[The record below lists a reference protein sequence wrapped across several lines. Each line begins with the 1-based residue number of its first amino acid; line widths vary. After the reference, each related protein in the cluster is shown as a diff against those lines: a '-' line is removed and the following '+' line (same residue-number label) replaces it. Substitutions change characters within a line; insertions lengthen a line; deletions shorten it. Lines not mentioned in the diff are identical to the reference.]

1 MQLPSP
7 DELKQKRID
16 LGLTQ
21 SDLAKRAGVSQ
32 PLIARIEAGDV
43 DPRLSTLR
51 KIIDVFN
58 DIEKEDI
65 YLRDIMNRELISVS
79 PDESVD
85 TAVQIME
92 KYNISQI
99 PVIHEGISVGSI
111 SEDMIVRSMTDKKSS
126 VVSHMKIGDIMGD
139 SFPTLP
145 PNTDVKTASYMLEK
159 HPAVLVLEKGHVT
172 GVVTKYDILKLLSD

>member
-7 DELKQKRID
+7 DELKQKRTD

-43 DPRLSTLR
+43 DPRLSTLK
-51 KIIDVFN
+51 KIINVFN

-65 YLRDIMNRELISVS
+65 YLKDIMNRELISVA
-79 PDESVD
+79 PDENID
-85 TAVQIME
+85 AAVNIME
-92 KYNISQI
+92 KFNISQI
-99 PVIHEGISVGSI
+99 PVIQDGISVGSL
-111 SEDMIVRSMTDKKSS
+111 SEDMIVRSMANKKTS
-126 VVSHMKIGDIMGD
+126 VVSIMKIGDIMGD
-139 SFPTLP
+139 SFPTLS
-145 PNTDVKTASYMLEK
+145 PNTDVKTTSYMLEK
-159 HPAVLVLEKGHVT
+159 YPAVLVLEKGHVA

>member
-7 DELKQKRID
+7 DELKQKRNE

-43 DPRLSTLR
+43 DPRLSTLK
-51 KIIDVFN
+51 KIINVFN

-65 YLRDIMNRELISVS
+65 YLRDIMNKELISVS
-79 PDESVD
+79 PDESID
-85 TAVQIME
+85 AAVNIME
-92 KYNISQI
+92 KFNISQI
-99 PVIHEGISVGSI
+99 PVIQNGISVGSI
-111 SEDMIVRSMTDKKSS
+111 SEDMIVRSMADKKTS

-139 SFPTLP
+139 SFPTLSP
-145 PNTDVKTASYMLEK
+145 STDVKTASYMLEK
-159 HPAVLVLEKGHVT
+159 NPAVLVLEKGHVA
-172 GVVTKYDILKLLSD
+172 GVVTKYDILKLLSE

>member
-7 DELKQKRID
+7 DELKQKRTD

-43 DPRLSTLR
+43 DPRLSTLK
-51 KIIDVFN
+51 KIINVFN

-65 YLRDIMNRELISVS
+65 YLRDIMNRDLISVS
-79 PDESVD
+79 PDESID
-85 TAVQIME
+85 AAVNIME
-92 KYNISQI
+92 KFNISQI
-99 PVIHEGISVGSI
+99 PVIQDGTSVGSL
-111 SEDMIVRSMTDKKSS
+111 SEDMIVRSMADKKTS
-126 VVSHMKIGDIMGD
+126 VVSNMKIGDIMGD
-139 SFPTLP
+139 SFPTLS

-159 HPAVLVLEKGHVT
+159 YPAVVVLEKGHVA

>member
-7 DELKQKRID
+7 DELKQKRTD

-43 DPRLSTLR
+43 DPRLSTLK
-51 KIIDVFN
+51 KIINVFN

-65 YLRDIMNRELISVS
+65 YLKDIMNMELISVS
-79 PDESVD
+79 PDESID
-85 TAVQIME
+85 AAVHIME
-92 KYNISQI
+92 KFNISQI
-99 PVIHEGISVGSI
+99 PVIQDGISVGSL
-111 SEDMIVRSMTDKKSS
+111 SEDMIVRSMADKKTS
-126 VVSHMKIGDIMGD
+126 VVSNMKIGDIMGD
-139 SFPTLP
+139 SFPTLS

-159 HPAVLVLEKGHVT
+159 YPAVLVLEKGHVA

>member
-7 DELKQKRID
+7 DELKQKRTD

-43 DPRLSTLR
+43 DPRLSTLK

-65 YLRDIMNRELISVS
+65 YLRDIMNRELISVD
-79 PDESVD
+79 PDNGVD
-85 TAVQIME
+85 KAVHIME
-92 KYNISQI
+92 EYNISQI
-99 PVIHEGISVGSI
+99 PVINDGISVGSI
-111 SEDMIVRSMTDKKSS
+111 SEDMIVRSMTDKKTS
-126 VVSHMKIGDIMGD
+126 VVSHMKVGDIMGD
-139 SFPTLP
+139 SFPTLS
-145 PNTDVKTASYMLEK
+145 PNTDIKTASYILEK
-159 HPAVLVLEKGHVT
+159 HPAVLILEKGQVA

>member
-65 YLRDIMNRELISVS
+65 YLRDIMNRELISVD
-79 PDESVD
+79 PNESID
-85 TAVQIME
+85 KAVSIME

-99 PVIHEGISVGSI
+99 PVIKDGISVGSI
-111 SEDMIVRSMTDKKSS
+111 SEEMIVRSMANKKASE
-126 VVSHMKIGDIMGD
+126 VSHMKIGDIMGD
-139 SFPTLP
+139 SFPTLSP
-145 PNTDVKTASYMLEK
+145 GTDVKTASYMLEK
-159 HPAVLVLEKGHVT
+159 HPAVLVLEKGQVA
-172 GVVTKYDILKLLSD
+172 GVVTKYDILKLLSE

>member
-1 MQLPSP
+1 MQLPLP

-21 SDLAKRAGVSQ
+21 NDLAKRAGVSQ
-32 PLIARIEAGDV
+32 PLIARIESGDV
-43 DPRLSTLR
+43 DPRLSTLK
-51 KIIDVFN
+51 KIIEVFN
-58 DIEKEDI
+58 EIEKEDI
-65 YLRDIMNRELISVS
+65 CLNDIMNRELISVP

-85 TAVQIME
+85 KAVHIME

-99 PVIHEGISVGSI
+99 PVIRAGTSVGSI
-111 SEDMIVRSMTDKKSS
+111 SEEMIVRSMANKKTS
-126 VVSHMKIGDIMGD
+126 VVSNMKIADIMGD
-139 SFPTLP
+139 SFPALS

-159 HPAVLVLEKGHVT
+159 HPAVLVLENGQVI

>member
-7 DELKQKRID
+7 EELKQKRID

-65 YLRDIMNRELISVS
+65 FLKDIMNRDLISVD
-79 PDESVD
+79 PDDSID
-85 TAVQIME
+85 KAASIME

-99 PVIHEGISVGSI
+99 PVIQNGISVGSI
-111 SEDMIVRSMTDKKSS
+111 SENMIVRSMSNKKASE
-126 VVSHMKIGDIMGD
+126 VSHMKIGDIMGD
-139 SFPTLP
+139 SFPTLSP
-145 PNTDVKTASYMLEK
+145 GTDIKTASYMLEK
-159 HPAVLVLEKGHVT
+159 HPAVLVLEKGHVA
-172 GVVTKYDILKLLSD
+172 GVVTKHDILKLLSE

>member
-65 YLRDIMNRELISVS
+65 YLRDIMNRELISVD
-79 PDESVD
+79 PNESID
-85 TAVQIME
+85 KAVSIME

-99 PVIHEGISVGSI
+99 PVIQNGISVGSI
-111 SEDMIVRSMTDKKSS
+111 SEEMIVRSMANKKTSE
-126 VVSHMKIGDIMGD
+126 VSHMKIGDVMGD
-139 SFPTLP
+139 SFPTLSP
-145 PNTDVKTASYMLEK
+145 GTDVKTASYMLEK
-159 HPAVLVLEKGHVT
+159 HPAVLVLEKGQVA
-172 GVVTKYDILKLLSD
+172 GVVTKYDILKLLS